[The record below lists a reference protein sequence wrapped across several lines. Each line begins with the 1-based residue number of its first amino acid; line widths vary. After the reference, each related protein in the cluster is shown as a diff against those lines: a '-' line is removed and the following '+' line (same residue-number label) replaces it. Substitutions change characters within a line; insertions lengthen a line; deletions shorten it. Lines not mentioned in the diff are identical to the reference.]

1 MNKINTLSVFC
12 FGQEIGKLNVDEH
25 QYKSYFQYNPDF
37 LNDNRYS
44 ELFPLTGILKRTNSV
59 QVFSQFNSDTFR
71 GIPPMFADSLPD
83 LFGNIIFKQWLEN
96 STQKFN
102 HLSVLEQLS
111 YVSNRGMGAL
121 EYYPAKEIA
130 SITTVQLNEMVSL
143 VEQILEQKEQTTLK
157 ALNHEAL
164 LTLFKIGSSAGGVR
178 PKVLIAENKR
188 TGQIIPGDISCSDDF
203 EHYLV
208 KLGLSEEISF
218 QREVVEYCYYLTLK
232 EIGIHIMPS
241 KLIDDKH
248 FATQRFDRQQGEK
261 NHILTTTGLT
271 GWDFKQPD
279 VSSYENLFDLA
290 LFLKLSYAEIEE
302 LFKRMIFNVVF
313 CNTDDHLKNHSFI
326 YNSKSNQ
333 WNLAP
338 AYDVTYA
345 LNPLINYTQ
354 ISRALSI
361 NGKRI
366 DIVWKDI
373 EVFADNY
380 TIKNPK
386 QLVLDV
392 QAGIDF
398 CALKM
403 KEYNIPT
410 TIIHRIVN
418 DFVILI
424 P

>member
-1 MNKINTLSVFC
+1 
-12 FGQEIGKLNVDEH
+12 
-25 QYKSYFQYNPDF
+25 
-37 LNDNRYS
+37 
-44 ELFPLTGILKRTNSV
+44 
-59 QVFSQFNSDTFR
+59 
-71 GIPPMFADSLPD
+71 
-83 LFGNIIFKQWLEN
+83 
-96 STQKFN
+96 
-102 HLSVLEQLS
+102 
-111 YVSNRGMGAL
+111 
-121 EYYPAKEIA
+121 
-130 SITTVQLNEMVSL
+130 
-143 VEQILEQKEQTTLK
+143 
-157 ALNHEAL
+157 
-164 LTLFKIGSSAGGVR
+164 
-178 PKVLIAENKR
+178 
-188 TGQIIPGDISCSDDF
+188 
-203 EHYLV
+203 
-208 KLGLSEEISF
+208 
-218 QREVVEYCYYLTLK
+218 
-232 EIGIHIMPS
+232 
-241 KLIDDKH
+241 
-248 FATQRFDRQQGEK
+248 
-261 NHILTTTGLT
+261 
-271 GWDFKQPD
+271 
-279 VSSYENLFDLA
+279 
-290 LFLKLSYAEIEE
+290 
-302 LFKRMIFNVVF
+302 MIFNVVF

-338 AYDVTYA
+338 AYDVTYS
-345 LNPLINYTQ
+345 LNPLINYTR